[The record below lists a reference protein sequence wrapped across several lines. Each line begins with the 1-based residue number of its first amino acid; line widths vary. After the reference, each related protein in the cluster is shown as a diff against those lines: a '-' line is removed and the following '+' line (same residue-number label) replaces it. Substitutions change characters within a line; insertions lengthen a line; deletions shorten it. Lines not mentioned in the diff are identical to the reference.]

1 MKIKVVETKEEMKE
15 EAEEDKNIAGY
26 LKNNEI
32 TGDFHNII
40 SHNISGKNRLQSEK
54 NKENQMYNKQI
65 EELLPV
71 RFKHKRMGMCQYI
84 FLRYALPKI
93 IRTNHYETLT
103 KPSER

>member
-54 NKENQMYNKQI
+54 NKENQMYNKPNRWI
-65 EELLPV
+65 V
-71 RFKHKRMGMCQYI
+71 TT
-84 FLRYALPKI
+84 KI
-93 IRTNHYETLT
+93 QA
-103 KPSER
+103 